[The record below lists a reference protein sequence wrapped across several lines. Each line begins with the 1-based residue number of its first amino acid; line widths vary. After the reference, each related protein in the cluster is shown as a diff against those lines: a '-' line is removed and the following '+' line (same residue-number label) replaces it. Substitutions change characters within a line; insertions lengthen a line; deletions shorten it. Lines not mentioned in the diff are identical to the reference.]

1 MKKAMVLTIAFFVT
15 LILELR
21 SARCMRI
28 FDHLSS
34 DNDKFRP
41 YQHMDSRQY
50 SACRLCKA
58 ERFVF
63 PFFYHLLAKILALII
78 ERARVKFK
86 NFINK
91 SY

>member
-1 MKKAMVLTIAFFVT
+1 MALAIAFFVT
-15 LILELR
+15 LILERR
-21 SARCMRI
+21 SARCMRT
-28 FDHLSS
+28 FDHRPS

-50 SACRLCKA
+50 IACHSCKA

-86 NFINK
+86 NFISK

>member
-1 MKKAMVLTIAFFVT
+1 MVLTIAFFVT

-28 FDHLSS
+28 FDHRS
-34 DNDKFRP
+34 KFRP

>member
-1 MKKAMVLTIAFFVT
+1 MAKAIAFFVT

-28 FDHLSS
+28 FDHRSS
-34 DNDKFRP
+34 GSGKFRL
-41 YQHMDSRQY
+41 YRHMDIRQY